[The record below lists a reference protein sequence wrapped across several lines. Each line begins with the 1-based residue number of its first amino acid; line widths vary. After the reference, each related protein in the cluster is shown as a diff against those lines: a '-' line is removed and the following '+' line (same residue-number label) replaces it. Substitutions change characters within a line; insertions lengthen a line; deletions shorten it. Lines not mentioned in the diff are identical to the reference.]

1 MTAIHEVGVPEDYQR
16 DGYMI
21 FREVLDAGLVQEAS
35 AHIDWLL
42 ARNPDLSAE
51 SLGHTLMTTDAFWVR
66 LVSDPRLLDIA
77 AGFIGDDIA
86 LFASHYICKPPFS
99 GRPVLW
105 HQDGAF
111 WPLDPMEVV
120 TLWLAVDHST
130 PENGCVRLIPGTH
143 TGEVFGLRPNTSVD
157 NVLSAESDTD
167 VDESLAVDMVLAP
180 GDVEVHHPGM
190 VHGSNANTSPNRRAG
205 LTIRYIPTTTRI
217 TAPEQPYP
225 SAFLLR
231 GKGGVNVYQPIPA
244 YKEGLDMPFA
254 GSESWESSGR
264 LPGTDAAANVA
275 AEAVPAG
282 SAGSAMGSAMGS
294 ATSDDTPPASM

>member
-1 MTAIHEVGVPEDYQR
+1 MTATLGVPEAYQR

-42 ARNPDLSAE
+42 ERNPELSAE

-66 LVSDPRLLDIA
+66 LISDPRLLDIA
-77 AGFIGDDIA
+77 ARFIGDDIA

-130 PENGCVRLIPGTH
+130 PENGCVRVIPGSHRSDVAGMRDNT
-143 TGEVFGLRPNTSVD
+143 EVESVLGKEIA
-157 NVLSAESDTD
+157 VE
-167 VDESLAVDMVLAP
+167 VDETQAVDMVLAP
-180 GDVEVHHPGM
+180 GDVEVHHPNI
-190 VHGSNANTSPNRRAG
+190 VHGSNANTSPYRRCG
-205 LTIRYIPTTTRI
+205 LTIRYIPTSTRI
-217 TAPEQPYP
+217 TDPESPYP
-225 SAFLLR
+225 SAFHLR
-231 GKGGVNVYQPIPA
+231 GAPGVNSYQPRPA
-244 YKEGLDMPFA
+244 YVEGRHFPFNGA
-254 GSESWESSGR
+254 
-264 LPGTDAAANVA
+264 
-275 AEAVPAG
+275 
-282 SAGSAMGSAMGS
+282 
-294 ATSDDTPPASM
+294 

>member
-1 MTAIHEVGVPEDYQR
+1 MTATHAVGVPAEYER

-66 LVSDPRLLDIA
+66 LISDPRLLDIA
-77 AGFIGDDIA
+77 ARFIGDDIA
-86 LFASHYICKPPFS
+86 LFASHYICKPPYS

-143 TGEVFGLRPNTSVD
+143 TGEVYGLRPNTSVD

-205 LTIRYIPTTTRI
+205 LTIRYIPTSTRI

-231 GKGGVNVYQPIPA
+231 GKGGVNVYQPVPA
-244 YKEGLDMPFA
+244 YKPGEDLPFA
-254 GSESWESSGR
+254 GWKSWESSGR
-264 LPGTDAAANVA
+264 LPDTDPAANVA
-275 AEAVPAG
+275 DEAVPAG
-282 SAGSAMGSAMGS
+282 SAGSAMGSTMGS
-294 ATSDDTPPASM
+294 ATGDEPPRASM